1 MDSKKFKIFTIS
13 IIGILSLAGI
23 FFLTGI
29 ILNASKGAKES
40 QDSFAKITKEIT
52 SIADDYG
59 ILTENFLTQTENILI
74 QEEYINAIT
83 IQKDKV
89 VFFAYPITSKLLK
102 TDDKGNAFIQSSSPL
117 QKVFT
122 KNTFLLN
129 GDTLTFSVAYN
140 TILPTQI
147 FYLGRITFLI
157 ILICVILTF
166 IAIPYIKM
174 KEKENKSTST
184 DISEKSNIEIDN
196 LDSISEKNL
205 DYLEEDDFSNEELLN
220 EENQVFFEENDE
232 IQEDDNQIS
241 ESIDLVQEEIVE
253 NNEVFD
259 SELLDEIKSEN
270 NFSNDDEYYSQEEL
284 KEDEDIPLKFT
295 TKNDPMGLFS
305 GISGFGWE
313 SYFEPRLDSELV
325 RATSSEQDVSLFI
338 ITLPE
343 LNKRSK
349 AAEEVYQVILDFF
362 KYRDMIFEYK
372 DDSFAGIH
380 INMNLESAITYAEQ
394 LFINLYSIFEAY
406 GLTSKIG
413 IGISTRSMRL
423 VPGNRLIS
431 EADQAAQKALD
442 EETMPIVAFKVNHEK
457 YREYVSEEA

>member
-13 IIGILSLAGI
+13 IIVILALSGI
-23 FFLTGI
+23 FFLSGI

-40 QDSFAKITKEIT
+40 QDSFVEITKEIT
-52 SIADDYG
+52 SLADDYG

-74 QEEYINAIT
+74 KEEYLNAIT

-89 VFFAYPITSKLLK
+89 VFFAYPISSKLLK
-102 TDDKGNAFIQSSSPL
+102 TDDAGNAFIQSSSPL

-122 KNTFLLN
+122 KNSYLLN
-129 GDTLTFSVAYN
+129 GETLTFSVAYN

-147 FYLGRITFLI
+147 FYLGKISFLI
-157 ILICVILTF
+157 ILICVLLTF
-166 IAIPYIKM
+166 IAIPYIKL
-174 KEKENKSTST
+174 KESQNKSISNESVEKC
-184 DISEKSNIEIDN
+184 DIENNSNPLSEENIN
-196 LDSISEKNL
+196 
-205 DYLEEDDFSNEELLN
+205 YLEENGFYEEELEDNENPVFYDENEELGDT
-220 EENQVFFEENDE
+220 ENNNFQAKNFEQD
-232 IQEDDNQIS
+232 
-241 ESIDLVQEEIVE
+241 EIVE
-253 NNEVFD
+253 NNEDFD
-259 SELLDEIKSEN
+259 SEILDEIKSEN
-270 NFSNDDEYYSQEEL
+270 NFSNEDEFYSQEEL
-284 KEDEDIPLKFT
+284 KDEDEIPLKFT
-295 TKNDPMGLFS
+295 KKNDPMGLFS
-305 GISGFGWE
+305 GITGFGWE

-343 LNKRSK
+343 MNKRSK

-380 INMNLESAITYAEQ
+380 INMNLENAITYAEQ
-394 LFINLYSIFEAY
+394 LFINLYSIFEAQNIS
-406 GLTSKIG
+406 SKIG

-431 EADQAAQKALD
+431 EAEQAAQKALD

>member
-13 IIGILSLAGI
+13 IIVILALAGI
-23 FFLTGI
+23 FFLSGI

-40 QDSFAKITKEIT
+40 QDSFVEITKEIT
-52 SIADDYG
+52 SLADDYG

-74 QEEYINAIT
+74 KEEYLNAIT

-89 VFFAYPITSKLLK
+89 VFFAYPISSKLLK
-102 TDDKGNAFIQSSSPL
+102 TDDAGNAFIQSSSPL

-122 KNTFLLN
+122 KNSYLLN
-129 GDTLTFSVAYN
+129 GETLTFSVAYN

-147 FYLGRITFLI
+147 FYLGKISFLI

-174 KEKENKSTST
+174 KESQNKSISNESVEKC
-184 DISEKSNIEIDN
+184 DIENNSNPLSE
-196 LDSISEKNL
+196 EKIN
-205 DYLEEDDFSNEELLN
+205 YLEENGFYEEELEDNENPVFYAENEEFGDN
-220 EENQVFFEENDE
+220 ENNNFQAKNFD
-232 IQEDDNQIS
+232 QD
-241 ESIDLVQEEIVE
+241 EIVE
-253 NNEVFD
+253 NNEDFD
-259 SELLDEIKSEN
+259 SEILDEIKSEN
-270 NFSNDDEYYSQEEL
+270 NFSNEDEFYSQEEL
-284 KEDEDIPLKFT
+284 KDEDEIPLKFT
-295 TKNDPMGLFS
+295 KKNDPMGLFS
-305 GISGFGWE
+305 GITGFGWE

-343 LNKRSK
+343 MNKRSK

-380 INMNLESAITYAEQ
+380 INMNLENAITYAEQ
-394 LFINLYSIFEAY
+394 LFINLYSIFEAQNIS
-406 GLTSKIG
+406 SKIG

-431 EADQAAQKALD
+431 EAEQAAQKALD

-457 YREYVSEEA
+457 YREYVSDEA

>member
-1 MDSKKFKIFTIS
+1 MDSKNFKIFTIS
-13 IIGILSLAGI
+13 IIVILALSGI
-23 FFLTGI
+23 FFLSGI

-40 QDSFAKITKEIT
+40 QDSFVEITKEIT
-52 SIADDYG
+52 SLADDYG

-74 QEEYINAIT
+74 KEEYLNAIT

-89 VFFAYPITSKLLK
+89 VFFAYPISSKLLK
-102 TDDKGNAFIQSSSPL
+102 TDDAGNAFIQSSSPL

-122 KNTFLLN
+122 KNSYLLN
-129 GDTLTFSVAYN
+129 GETLTFSVAYN

-147 FYLGRITFLI
+147 FYLGKISFLI

-174 KEKENKSTST
+174 NESQNKSNSNESVEKC
-184 DISEKSNIEIDN
+184 DIENNSNPLSE
-196 LDSISEKNL
+196 EKIN
-205 DYLEEDDFSNEELLN
+205 YLEENGFYEEELEDNENPVFYDENEEFRDN
-220 EENQVFFEENDE
+220 ENNNFQAKNFD
-232 IQEDDNQIS
+232 QD
-241 ESIDLVQEEIVE
+241 EIVE
-253 NNEVFD
+253 NNEDFD
-259 SELLDEIKSEN
+259 SEILDEIKSEN
-270 NFSNDDEYYSQEEL
+270 NFSNEDEFYSQEEL
-284 KEDEDIPLKFT
+284 KDEDEIPLKFT
-295 TKNDPMGLFS
+295 KKNDPMGLFS
-305 GISGFGWE
+305 GITGFGWE

-343 LNKRSK
+343 MNKRSK

-380 INMNLESAITYAEQ
+380 INMNLENAITYAEQ
-394 LFINLYSIFEAY
+394 LFINLYSIFEAQNIS
-406 GLTSKIG
+406 SKIG

-431 EADQAAQKALD
+431 EAEQAAQKALD

-457 YREYVSEEA
+457 YREYVSDEA

>member
-184 DISEKSNIEIDN
+184 DISEKSNI
-196 LDSISEKNL
+196 
-205 DYLEEDDFSNEELLN
+205 
-220 EENQVFFEENDE
+220 
-232 IQEDDNQIS
+232 
-241 ESIDLVQEEIVE
+241 
-253 NNEVFD
+253 
-259 SELLDEIKSEN
+259 
-270 NFSNDDEYYSQEEL
+270 
-284 KEDEDIPLKFT
+284 
-295 TKNDPMGLFS
+295 
-305 GISGFGWE
+305 
-313 SYFEPRLDSELV
+313 
-325 RATSSEQDVSLFI
+325 
-338 ITLPE
+338 
-343 LNKRSK
+343 
-349 AAEEVYQVILDFF
+349 
-362 KYRDMIFEYK
+362 
-372 DDSFAGIH
+372 
-380 INMNLESAITYAEQ
+380 
-394 LFINLYSIFEAY
+394 
-406 GLTSKIG
+406 
-413 IGISTRSMRL
+413 
-423 VPGNRLIS
+423 
-431 EADQAAQKALD
+431 
-442 EETMPIVAFKVNHEK
+442 
-457 YREYVSEEA
+457 

>member
-13 IIGILSLAGI
+13 IIVILALSGI
-23 FFLTGI
+23 FFLSGI

-40 QDSFAKITKEIT
+40 QDSFVEITKEIT
-52 SIADDYG
+52 SLADDYG

-74 QEEYINAIT
+74 QEEYLNAIT

-89 VFFAYPITSKLLK
+89 VFFAYPISSKLLK
-102 TDDKGNAFIQSSSPL
+102 TDDAGNAFIQSSSPL

-122 KNTFLLN
+122 KNSYLLN
-129 GDTLTFSVAYN
+129 GETLTFSVAYN

-147 FYLGRITFLI
+147 FYLGKISFLI

-174 KEKENKSTST
+174 NESQNKS
-184 DISEKSNIEIDN
+184 I
-196 LDSISEKNL
+196 
-205 DYLEEDDFSNEELLN
+205 SNESVEKCDIENNNNPLSEENINYIEENGFYEEELEDNENPVFYAEN
-220 EENQVFFEENDE
+220 EEFGDNENNNFQAKNFD
-232 IQEDDNQIS
+232 QD
-241 ESIDLVQEEIVE
+241 EIVE
-253 NNEVFD
+253 NNEDFD
-259 SELLDEIKSEN
+259 SEILDEIKSEN
-270 NFSNDDEYYSQEEL
+270 NFSNEDEFYSQEEL
-284 KEDEDIPLKFT
+284 KDEDEIPLKFT
-295 TKNDPMGLFS
+295 KKNDPMGLFS
-305 GISGFGWE
+305 GITGFGWE

-343 LNKRSK
+343 MNKRSK

-380 INMNLESAITYAEQ
+380 INMNLENAITYAEQ
-394 LFINLYSIFEAY
+394 LFINLYSIFEAQNIS
-406 GLTSKIG
+406 SKIG

-431 EADQAAQKALD
+431 EAEQAAQKALD

-457 YREYVSEEA
+457 YREYVSDEA

>member
-13 IIGILSLAGI
+13 IIVILALSGI
-23 FFLTGI
+23 FFLSGI

-40 QDSFAKITKEIT
+40 QDSFVEITKEIT
-52 SIADDYG
+52 SLADDYG

-74 QEEYINAIT
+74 KEEYLNAIT

-89 VFFAYPITSKLLK
+89 VFFAYPISSKLLK
-102 TDDKGNAFIQSSSPL
+102 TDDAGNAFIQSSSPL

-122 KNTFLLN
+122 KNSYLLN
-129 GDTLTFSVAYN
+129 GETLTFSVAYN

-147 FYLGRITFLI
+147 FYLGKISFLI

-174 KEKENKSTST
+174 NESQNKSISNESVEKC
-184 DISEKSNIEIDN
+184 DIENNSNPLSE
-196 LDSISEKNL
+196 EKIN
-205 DYLEEDDFSNEELLN
+205 YLEVNGFYEEELEDNENPVFYAENEEFGDN
-220 EENQVFFEENDE
+220 ENNNFQAKNFD
-232 IQEDDNQIS
+232 QD
-241 ESIDLVQEEIVE
+241 EIVE
-253 NNEVFD
+253 NNEDFD
-259 SELLDEIKSEN
+259 SEILDEIKSEN
-270 NFSNDDEYYSQEEL
+270 NFSNEDEFYSQEEL
-284 KEDEDIPLKFT
+284 KDEDEIPLKFT
-295 TKNDPMGLFS
+295 KKNDPMGLFS
-305 GISGFGWE
+305 GITGFGWE

-343 LNKRSK
+343 MNKRSK

-380 INMNLESAITYAEQ
+380 INMNLENAITYAEQ
-394 LFINLYSIFEAY
+394 LFINLYSIFEAQNIA
-406 GLTSKIG
+406 TKIG

-431 EADQAAQKALD
+431 EAEQAAQKALD

-457 YREYVSEEA
+457 YREYVSDEA

>member
-13 IIGILSLAGI
+13 IIVILALSGI
-23 FFLTGI
+23 FFLSGI

-40 QDSFAKITKEIT
+40 QDSFVEITKEIT
-52 SIADDYG
+52 SLADDYG

-74 QEEYINAIT
+74 KEEYLNAIT

-89 VFFAYPITSKLLK
+89 VFFAYPISSKLLK
-102 TDDKGNAFIQSSSPL
+102 TDDAGNAFIQSSSPL

-122 KNTFLLN
+122 KNSYLLN
-129 GDTLTFSVAYN
+129 GETLTFSVAYN

-147 FYLGRITFLI
+147 FYLGKISFLI

-174 KEKENKSTST
+174 NESQNKSISNESVEKCDIENNSNPLSEENINYIEENGFYEKEL
-184 DISEKSNIEIDN
+184 EDN
-196 LDSISEKNL
+196 ENPVF
-205 DYLEEDDFSNEELLN
+205 YAENEEFGDN
-220 EENQVFFEENDE
+220 ENNNFQAKNFD
-232 IQEDDNQIS
+232 QD
-241 ESIDLVQEEIVE
+241 EIVE
-253 NNEVFD
+253 NNEDFD
-259 SELLDEIKSEN
+259 SEILDEIKSEN
-270 NFSNDDEYYSQEEL
+270 NFSNKDEFYSQEEL
-284 KEDEDIPLKFT
+284 KDEDEIPLKFT
-295 TKNDPMGLFS
+295 KKNDPMGLFS
-305 GISGFGWE
+305 GITGFGWE

-343 LNKRSK
+343 MNKRSK

-380 INMNLESAITYAEQ
+380 INMNLENAITYAEQ
-394 LFINLYSIFEAY
+394 LFINLYSIFEAQNIS
-406 GLTSKIG
+406 SKIG

-431 EADQAAQKALD
+431 EAEQAAQKALD

-457 YREYVSEEA
+457 YREYVSDEA

>member
-13 IIGILSLAGI
+13 IIVILALSGI
-23 FFLTGI
+23 FFLSGI

-40 QDSFAKITKEIT
+40 QDSFVEITKEIT
-52 SIADDYG
+52 SLADDYG

-74 QEEYINAIT
+74 KEEYLNAIT

-89 VFFAYPITSKLLK
+89 VFFAYPISSKLLK
-102 TDDKGNAFIQSSSPL
+102 TDDAGNAFIQSSSPL

-122 KNTFLLN
+122 KNSYLLN
-129 GDTLTFSVAYN
+129 GETLTFSVAYN

-147 FYLGRITFLI
+147 FYLGKISFLI

-174 KEKENKSTST
+174 KESQNKSISNESVEKC
-184 DISEKSNIEIDN
+184 DIENNSNPLSE
-196 LDSISEKNL
+196 EKIN
-205 DYLEEDDFSNEELLN
+205 YLEENGFYEEELEDNENPVFYDENEEFGDN
-220 EENQVFFEENDE
+220 ENNNFQAKNFD
-232 IQEDDNQIS
+232 QD
-241 ESIDLVQEEIVE
+241 EIVE
-253 NNEVFD
+253 NNEDFD
-259 SELLDEIKSEN
+259 SEILDEIKSEN
-270 NFSNDDEYYSQEEL
+270 NFSNEDEFYSQEEL
-284 KEDEDIPLKFT
+284 KDEDEIPLKFT
-295 TKNDPMGLFS
+295 KKNDPMGLFS
-305 GISGFGWE
+305 GITGFGWE

-343 LNKRSK
+343 MNKRSK

-380 INMNLESAITYAEQ
+380 INMNLENAITYAEQ
-394 LFINLYSIFEAY
+394 LFINLYSIFEAQNIS
-406 GLTSKIG
+406 SKIG

-431 EADQAAQKALD
+431 EAEQAAQKALD

-457 YREYVSEEA
+457 YREYVSDEA

>member
-13 IIGILSLAGI
+13 IIVILALSGI
-23 FFLTGI
+23 FFLSGI

-40 QDSFAKITKEIT
+40 QDSFVEITKEIT
-52 SIADDYG
+52 SLADDYG

-74 QEEYINAIT
+74 KEEYLNAIT

-89 VFFAYPITSKLLK
+89 VFFAYPISSKLLK
-102 TDDKGNAFIQSSSPL
+102 TDDAGNAFIQSSSPL

-122 KNTFLLN
+122 KNSYLLN
-129 GDTLTFSVAYN
+129 GETLTFSVAYN

-147 FYLGRITFLI
+147 FYLGKISFLI

-174 KEKENKSTST
+174 KESQNKSISKESVEKC
-184 DISEKSNIEIDN
+184 DIENNSNPLSE
-196 LDSISEKNL
+196 EKIN
-205 DYLEEDDFSNEELLN
+205 YLEENGFYEEELEDNENPVFYAENEEFGDT
-220 EENQVFFEENDE
+220 ENNNFQAKNFD
-232 IQEDDNQIS
+232 QD
-241 ESIDLVQEEIVE
+241 EIVE
-253 NNEVFD
+253 NNEDFD
-259 SELLDEIKSEN
+259 SEILNEIKSEN
-270 NFSNDDEYYSQEEL
+270 NFSNEDEFYSQEEL
-284 KEDEDIPLKFT
+284 KDEDEIPLKFT
-295 TKNDPMGLFS
+295 KKNDPMGLFS
-305 GISGFGWE
+305 GITGFGWE

-343 LNKRSK
+343 MNKRSK

-380 INMNLESAITYAEQ
+380 INMNLENAITYAEQ
-394 LFINLYSIFEAY
+394 LFINLYSIFEAQNIS
-406 GLTSKIG
+406 SKIG

-431 EADQAAQKALD
+431 EAEQAAQKALD

-457 YREYVSEEA
+457 YREYVSDEA